1 MLRSMTAFARI
12 ESQHEQGGIQ
22 WEIRSV
28 NHRYL
33 DVNLRLPEDL
43 RRLDPKVRERIGA
56 RLGRGKVDCTLRVL
70 PAPTATGGL
79 SVDGDLA
86 ARVAQA
92 ARDVADLLPEAA
104 PVNPVDVL
112 RWPGVVQAPAPE
124 PALIERLV
132 LDDLD
137 RALTDL
143 CAMRDREGAR
153 IETVIRARL
162 DELEVEVS
170 RVREALPAIVRG
182 FAERMRTRLAEV
194 DATLDEGRLEQE
206 LTLVAQR
213 MDVAE
218 ELDRLEAHVHEI
230 RAALGRSEPA
240 GRRLDFLMQE
250 LNREANTL
258 GSKSAAVTTSRASVD
273 LKVLIE
279 QMREQIQNVE

>member
-12 ESQHEQGGIQ
+12 ESQHDQGAVQ

-33 DVNLRLPEDL
+33 DVNLRLPEDI

-56 RLGRGKVDCTLRVL
+56 RLVRGKVDCTLRVL
-70 PAPTATGGL
+70 TNPAQAGGL

-86 ARVAQA
+86 ARIADA
-92 ARDVADLLPEAA
+92 ARSVANLLPNPA
-104 PVNPVDVL
+104 PVNPVDIL
-112 RWPGVVQAPAPE
+112 RWPGVVQAPAPDPE
-124 PALIERLV
+124 RIERIV
-132 LDDLD
+132 LDALD
-137 RALTDL
+137 RALSDL
-143 CAMRDREGAR
+143 AGMREREGAR
-153 IETVIRARL
+153 IDAMIRERL
-162 DELEVEVS
+162 DDLEVEVR
-170 RVREALPAIVRG
+170 RVRELLPIVVQAFG
-182 FAERMRTRLAEV
+182 DRMRARLAELGT
-194 DATLDEGRLEQE
+194 ALDEGRVEQE
-206 LTLVAQR
+206 LSLIAQR

-218 ELDRLEAHVHEI
+218 ELDRLEAHVEEI
-230 RAALGRSEPA
+230 RATIEKTGPA

-258 GSKSAAVTTSRASVD
+258 GSKSAAVATSRASVD

>member
-12 ESQHEQGGIQ
+12 ESRHDQGAIQ

-33 DVNLRLPEDL
+33 DVSLRLPEDV

-56 RLGRGKVDCTLRVL
+56 CLKRGKVDCALRVL
-70 PAPTATGGL
+70 PNPGATDGL
-79 SVDGDLA
+79 SVDRDLA
-86 ARVAQA
+86 ARVAHA
-92 ARDVADLLPEAA
+92 ARAVAELLPEAA
-104 PVNPVDVL
+104 PVSPVDVL
-112 RWPGVVQAPAPE
+112 RWPGVVQAPAPDPE
-124 PALIERLV
+124 RIERAV
-132 LDDLD
+132 LDGLD
-137 RALTDL
+137 RALADL
-143 CAMRDREGAR
+143 VGMRQREGAR
-153 IETVIRARL
+153 IEVMIRDRL
-162 DELEVEVS
+162 DELEVEVN
-170 RVREALPAIVRG
+170 RVRDVLPAIVQG
-182 FAERMRTRLAEV
+182 FCERMRTRLADL
-194 DATLDEGRLEQE
+194 DAALDEGRVEQE
-206 LTLVAQR
+206 LALIAQR

-218 ELDRLEAHVHEI
+218 ELDRLEAHAHEI
-230 RAALGRSEPA
+230 RAALERPEPA

>member
-12 ESQHEQGGIQ
+12 ESQHEPGGIQ

-56 RLGRGKVDCTLRVL
+56 RLNRGKVDCTLRVL
-70 PAPTATGGL
+70 ANPAATGGL
-79 SVDGDLA
+79 AVDSDLA

-92 ARDVADLLPEAA
+92 TRTVAELLPEAA

-112 RWPGVVQAPAPE
+112 RWPGVVQAPAPDPE
-124 PALIERLV
+124 LIERLA
-132 LDDLD
+132 LDELD
-137 RALTDL
+137 RALADL
-143 CAMRDREGAR
+143 VGMREREGTRMEA
-153 IETVIRARL
+153 VIRNRL
-162 DELEVEVS
+162 DELGTEVS
-170 RVREALPAIVRG
+170 RVRDVLPAIVQG
-182 FAERMRTRLAEV
+182 FGERMRTRLAEV
-194 DATLDEGRLEQE
+194 DATLDECRVEQE
-206 LTLVAQR
+206 LALIAQR

-230 RAALGRSEPA
+230 RAALERSEPA

>member
-12 ESQHEQGGIQ
+12 ESLHEQGGIQ

-33 DVNLRLPEDL
+33 DVNLRLPEDF

-56 RLGRGKVDCTLRVL
+56 RLNRGKVDCTLRVL
-70 PAPTATGGL
+70 PGAAAAGSL
-79 SVDGDLA
+79 AVDDELA
-86 ARVAQA
+86 SRVAQA
-92 ARDVADLLPEAA
+92 ARKVTDLLPEAA
-104 PVNPVDVL
+104 PVNPVDIL
-112 RWPGVVQAPAPE
+112 RWPGVVQAPAPD
-124 PALIERLV
+124 LDLMERLV
-132 LDDLD
+132 LGELD
-137 RALTDL
+137 RALADL
-143 CAMRDREGAR
+143 VAMREREGAR
-153 IETVIRARL
+153 METVIRGRL
-162 DELEVEVS
+162 DDLEAEVS
-170 RVREALPAIVRG
+170 RVREILPAIVRG
-182 FAERMRTRLAEV
+182 FGERMRTRLAEV

-206 LTLVAQR
+206 ITLIAQR

-230 RAALGRSEPA
+230 RTALQRSEPA

>member
-12 ESQHEQGGIQ
+12 ESQHEPGGIQ

-56 RLGRGKVDCTLRVL
+56 RLNRGKVDCTLRVL
-70 PAPTATGGL
+70 ANPAATGGL
-79 SVDGDLA
+79 AVDSDLA

-92 ARDVADLLPEAA
+92 ARTVAELLPEAA

-112 RWPGVVQAPAPE
+112 RWPGVVQAPAPDPE
-124 PALIERLV
+124 LIERLV
-132 LDDLD
+132 LDELD
-137 RALTDL
+137 RALADL
-143 CAMRDREGAR
+143 VGMREREGTRMEA
-153 IETVIRARL
+153 VIRNRL
-162 DELEVEVS
+162 DELGTEVS
-170 RVREALPAIVRG
+170 RVRDVLPAIVQG
-182 FAERMRTRLAEV
+182 FGERMRTRLAEV
-194 DATLDEGRLEQE
+194 DATLDEGRVEQE
-206 LTLVAQR
+206 LALIAQR

-230 RAALGRSEPA
+230 RAALERSEPA

>member
-12 ESQHEQGGIQ
+12 ESQHEPGGIQ

-43 RRLDPKVRERIGA
+43 RKLDPKVRERIGA
-56 RLGRGKVDCTLRVL
+56 RLNRGKVDCTLRVL
-70 PAPTATGGL
+70 ANPAATGGL
-79 SVDGDLA
+79 AVDGDLA

-92 ARDVADLLPEAA
+92 ARAVAELLPEAA

-112 RWPGVVQAPAPE
+112 RWPGVVQAPAPDPE
-124 PALIERLV
+124 LIERLV
-132 LDDLD
+132 LDELD
-137 RALTDL
+137 RALADL
-143 CAMRDREGAR
+143 AAMREREGAR

-162 DELEVEVS
+162 DDLEVEVS
-170 RVREALPAIVRG
+170 RVREILPAIVRG
-182 FAERMRTRLAEV
+182 FGERMRARLAEV
-194 DATLDEGRLEQE
+194 DAILDDGRLEQE
-206 LTLVAQR
+206 LALIAQR

-230 RAALGRSEPA
+230 RAALERPEPA

>member
-12 ESQHEQGGIQ
+12 ESQHEPGGIQ

-56 RLGRGKVDCTLRVL
+56 RLNRGKVDCTLRVL
-70 PAPTATGGL
+70 PNPAATGGL
-79 SVDGDLA
+79 AIDGDLA
-86 ARVAQA
+86 GRVAQA
-92 ARDVADLLPEAA
+92 ARAVAELLPEAA

-112 RWPGVVQAPAPE
+112 RWPGVVQAPAPDPE
-124 PALIERLV
+124 LMESLV
-132 LDDLD
+132 LGEFD
-137 RALTDL
+137 RALADL
-143 CAMRDREGAR
+143 AAMREREGAR
-153 IETVIRARL
+153 IEAIIRDRL
-162 DELEVEVS
+162 DELEAEVS
-170 RVREALPAIVRG
+170 RVREVLPAIVQG
-182 FAERMRTRLAEV
+182 FGDRMRTRLAEV

-206 LTLVAQR
+206 LALVAQR

-230 RAALGRSEPA
+230 RAALERSEPA

>member
-12 ESQHEQGGIQ
+12 ESQHEQGAIQ
-22 WEIRSV
+22 WEIRTV

-33 DVNLRLPEDL
+33 DVSLRLPEDL

-56 RLGRGKVDCTLRVL
+56 LLKRGKVDCNLRVL
-70 PAPTATGGL
+70 SNPVQAGGL
-79 SVDGDLA
+79 SIDRDLA

-92 ARDVADLLPEAA
+92 ALTVAELLPQAA
-104 PVNPVDVL
+104 PVSPVDIL
-112 RWPGVVQAPAPE
+112 RWPGVVQAPAPDPE
-124 PALIERLV
+124 LIERAV
-132 LDDLD
+132 LDGLDQALADLVG
-137 RALTDL
+137 
-143 CAMRDREGAR
+143 MREREGVR
-153 IETVIRARL
+153 IEAMIRDRL

-170 RVREALPAIVRG
+170 RVRGVLPAIVRG
-182 FAERMRTRLAEV
+182 FGERMRTRLAEI
-194 DATLDEGRLEQE
+194 DASLDEGRVEQE
-206 LTLVAQR
+206 LALIAQR
-213 MDVAE
+213 MDVSE
-218 ELDRLEAHVHEI
+218 ELDRLDAHVQEI
-230 RAALGRSEPA
+230 RAAVERPEPA

>member
-12 ESQHEQGGIQ
+12 ESLHAPGGIQ

-33 DVNLRLPEDL
+33 DVNLRLPEDF

-56 RLGRGKVDCTLRVL
+56 RLNRGKVDCTLRVL
-70 PAPTATGGL
+70 PGSTAAGGL
-79 SVDGDLA
+79 AIDGDLA
-86 ARVAQA
+86 TRVAQA
-92 ARDVADLLPEAA
+92 ARTVAALLPEAA
-104 PVNPVDVL
+104 PVNPVDIL
-112 RWPGVVQAPAPE
+112 RWPGVVQAPAPDI
-124 PALIERLV
+124 ALMERLV
-132 LDDLD
+132 LDELDHALADL
-137 RALTDL
+137 A
-143 CAMRDREGAR
+143 AMREREGAR
-153 IETVIRARL
+153 METVIRSRL
-162 DELEVEVS
+162 DDLEAEVS
-170 RVREALPAIVRG
+170 RVREVLPAIVRG
-182 FAERMRTRLAEV
+182 FGERMRARLAEV

-206 LTLVAQR
+206 IALVAQR

-230 RAALGRSEPA
+230 RAALERSEPA

>member
-12 ESQHEQGGIQ
+12 ESQHEPGGIQ

-43 RRLDPKVRERIGA
+43 RRLDPRVRERIGA
-56 RLGRGKVDCTLRVL
+56 RLNRGKVDCTLRVL
-70 PAPTATGGL
+70 ANPAATGGL
-79 SVDGDLA
+79 AVDGDLA

-92 ARDVADLLPEAA
+92 ARSVAELLPEAA
-104 PVNPVDVL
+104 PINPVDVL
-112 RWPGVVQAPAPE
+112 RWPGVVQAPAPDPE
-124 PALIERLV
+124 LMESLV
-132 LDDLD
+132 LGELD
-137 RALTDL
+137 RALADL
-143 CAMRDREGAR
+143 VGMREREGAR
-153 IETVIRARL
+153 IETVIRDRL
-162 DELEVEVS
+162 DELETEVS
-170 RVREALPAIVRG
+170 RVRDVLPAIVRG
-182 FAERMRTRLAEV
+182 FGERMRTRLAEV
-194 DATLDEGRLEQE
+194 DATLDEGRVEQE
-206 LTLVAQR
+206 LALVAQR

>member
-12 ESQHEQGGIQ
+12 ESLHEAGGIQ

-33 DVNLRLPEDL
+33 DVNLRLPEDF

-56 RLGRGKVDCTLRVL
+56 RLNRGKVDCTLRVL
-70 PAPTATGGL
+70 PGSAAAVGL
-79 SVDGDLA
+79 AVDDDLA

-92 ARDVADLLPEAA
+92 ARAVADLLPEAA

-112 RWPGVVQAPAPE
+112 RWPGVVQAPAPDPE
-124 PALIERLV
+124 LMEHLV
-132 LDDLD
+132 LGELD
-137 RALTDL
+137 RALADL
-143 CAMRDREGAR
+143 VAMREREGAR
-153 IETVIRARL
+153 METVIRSRL
-162 DELEVEVS
+162 DDLETEVS
-170 RVREALPAIVRG
+170 RVRKVLPAIVRG
-182 FAERMRTRLAEV
+182 FGERMRARLAEV

-206 LTLVAQR
+206 IALIAQR

-218 ELDRLEAHVHEI
+218 ELDRLEAHVQEI
-230 RAALGRSEPA
+230 RATLDRPEPA

-258 GSKSAAVTTSRASVD
+258 GSKSAAVTTSRASID